1 MTRLNDII
9 AKIEPIDL
17 DALEKARGHTA
28 ELCMPPRALGRLHEI
43 GERLC
48 GIMRSLNPSVK
59 KKGFLVMA
67 GDHGVVKH
75 GVSAFPQEVTGEMV
89 KNFVRGGAGINALA
103 RQFPAE
109 VVVVDMGIVPD
120 LPDAIQGE
128 NRFIKKRIAAGTD
141 DFTSGPA
148 MSREQAEETILAGF
162 DLAAA
167 MFARGIT
174 LLGTG
179 DMGIGNT
186 TPSSAIGVVITGR
199 PAEDMTGRGT
209 GISDA
214 SFQKKCEIIRAAIS
228 VNHPDPANGI
238 DVLSKVGGFE
248 IGGIAGIV
256 LAAAYHK
263 KPVVIDGLISTAG
276 ALIAH
281 TLCPL
286 VSQYAFAGHCSVEQG
301 HKHMLTHLGLAPIVN
316 LDLRLGEGTGAA
328 LAMHIIEAA
337 CRVFNE
343 VHTFRQAEVSKGN
356 NG

>member
-1 MTRLNDII
+1 MAQLRDII
-9 AKIEPIDL
+9 AKIEPIDREIM
-17 DALEKARGHTA
+17 EKAKRHTA
-28 ELCMPPRALGRLHEI
+28 ELCMPPRALGKLHEI

-48 GIMRSLNPSVK
+48 GIMRTLNPSVE

-89 KNFVRGGAGINALA
+89 KNFVRDGAGINALA
-103 RQFPAE
+103 RQLPAE
-109 VVVVDMGIVPD
+109 VLVVDMGIIPD
-120 LPDAIQGE
+120 LPDTIPGE
-128 NRFIKKRIAAGTD
+128 NRLIKKKVAPGTN
-141 DFTSGPA
+141 DFTNGPA
-148 MSREQAEETILAGF
+148 MSKSQAKEAVLAGF
-162 DLAAA
+162 DLATA
-167 MFARGIT
+167 MFERGVK

-186 TPSSAIGVVITGR
+186 TPSSAIGAAITKQSI
-199 PAEDMTGRGT
+199 EDITGRGT

-214 SFQKKCEIIRAAIS
+214 SFEKKCALIKAGLAA
-228 VNHPDPANGI
+228 NNPDPTDGL

-248 IGGIAGIV
+248 IGGIAGMV
-256 LAAAYHK
+256 LAAAYHQ

-281 TLCPL
+281 TLCPT

-301 HKHMLTHLGLAPIVN
+301 HKYMLAHLGLEPIIN
-316 LDLRLGEGTGAA
+316 LNLRLGEGTGAA

-343 VHTFRQAEVSKGN
+343 VLTFSQAEVNKGN

>member
-1 MTRLNDII
+1 
-9 AKIEPIDL
+9 
-17 DALEKARGHTA
+17 
-28 ELCMPPRALGRLHEI
+28 MPPRALGRLHEI

-48 GIMRSLNPSVK
+48 GIMRSLNPSVQ

-75 GVSAFPQEVTGEMV
+75 GISAFPQEVTGEMV

-128 NRFIKKRIAAGTD
+128 NRFIKKRIAPGTN

-148 MSREQAEETILAGF
+148 MSRQQAEEAILAGF

-186 TPSSAIGVVITGR
+186 TPSSAIGAVITGQSV
-199 PAEDMTGRGT
+199 EDMTGRGT

-214 SFQKKCEIIRAAIS
+214 SFQKKCEIIKAAIS
-228 VNHPDPANGI
+228 VNHPDPADGI

-248 IGGIAGIV
+248 IGGIAGLV

-281 TLCPL
+281 TLCPI

-301 HKHMLTHLGLAPIVN
+301 HKHMLAHLGLAPIVN